1 MYNNV
6 AVMAQLSSMEAGG
19 RSRSEN
25 KLPSRQDWS
34 SLSPVKAIDPCTT
47 TNTTTAGL
55 IYPEP
60 DKQHVEGSQR
70 SPKRHNPL
78 NHERIRSKVSRS
90 VSNGESMMDGRRSPM
105 TRSTTTVCTRPNS
118 LVVSD
123 ALRDS
128 NVITLWS
135 CDNCTL
141 DNAPGLQQCE
151 ACEAPRTFSSRC
163 SSSGV
168 VVSASAWEPRGLSHP
183 SPSGPLSYRRSF
195 SEVESVANSMA
206 TTR

>member
-1 MYNNV
+1 
-6 AVMAQLSSMEAGG
+6 MAQMSSMEAGG

-25 KLPSRQDWS
+25 KLPSRQEW
-34 SLSPVKAIDPCTT
+34 SLSPVKAIDPST
-47 TNTTTAGL
+47 GL

-60 DKQHVEGSQR
+60 DKHVEGSQR

-90 VSNGESMMDGRRSPM
+90 VSNGENMIDKKMCGMDGRRSPM
-105 TRSTTTVCTRPNS
+105 TRSAVCTRPNS

-123 ALRDS
+123 ALRD

-151 ACEAPRTFSSRC
+151 ACEAPRSFSRC
-163 SSSGV
+163 SSGV
-168 VVSASAWEPRGLSHP
+168 VVSAAAWEPRGLSHP